1 MVAAVVQVILLVLT
15 RQVQEVLAVVVR
27 VALLLVLVVEVHLD

>member
-1 MVAAVVQVILLVLT
+1 VVAAVVQVILLVLK

-27 VALLLVLVVEVHLD
+27 VALLLVLVLEVQMD